1 LRRRRRVGSTVSGW
15 RWARSVA
22 AVVVVARRTPVDPSR
37 PTRSLPASTTST
49 SLTPRSASSLL
60 LLLLLS
66 LLLLLPS
73 GDGAR
78 RNVQPSIDV
87 GRDGL
92 DLSPEL
98 LLDPVE
104 VESIF
109 VGEEVDGD
117 TEVTEST
124 GSTYSVEV
132 GLGGFGEVE
141 VDDDVDGLDID
152 TSCQEI

>member
-22 AVVVVARRTPVDPSR
+22 AVVVVARRTPVDPSG